1 LKENAM
7 VSRLLLSLLVLL
19 LLMTSCTENRA
30 SLYVQDMKVPT
41 DECFIPGD
49 KDAAYYSWGT
59 WDVGL
64 GYSYQVHPLLVNEMS
79 SSLTLNPNAAET
91 NSVLV
96 KGAWV
101 ALLDATDTELI
112 APVFV
117 YSPCT
122 VEPEGSSTAMN
133 FTAVNA
139 ATYDTLA
146 GIFRGT
152 LTGIYDLCHT
162 RTTSTLVI
170 RIRIVGKTTGDRD
183 IDTPYFYFPITV
195 CCGCTVFFPPDAF
208 DSIVGLHDCLGE
220 EGTETEPPCFLGQDK
235 NVDCRQCAGN
245 FPELCAPTS
254 ETFDNPWYS
263 I

>member
-1 LKENAM
+1 M
-7 VSRLLLSLLVLL
+7 ISRLFLSLLVLL

-41 DECFIPGD
+41 DECFIPAD

-64 GYSYQVHPLLVNEMS
+64 SSTYQVHPLLVNEMT

-96 KGAWV
+96 EGAWV
-101 ALLDATDTELI
+101 TLLDETDTELV
-112 APVFV
+112 APSFV

-133 FTAVNA
+133 FTAVTAEDYN
-139 ATYDTLA
+139 TLA
-146 GIFRGT
+146 GIYGGT
-152 LTGIYDLCHT
+152 LHT
-162 RTTSTLVI
+162 RYDMCHAEDRYTSTIVI

-208 DSIVGLHDCLGE
+208 DSNVGLHDCLGE
-220 EGTETEPPCFLGQDK
+220 EGTETDPPCFLGQDR
-235 NVDCRQCAGN
+235 NIDCRQCAGN
-245 FPELCAPTS
+245 IPELCAPTEDS
-254 ETFDNPWYS
+254 FINPWYS